1 MGKETDVFEQVSY
14 DLYVEELDRRQK
26 NEENFTQELGKMQ
39 QKVVDH
45 RKRATTWYNTS
56 KVQKRRIDRM
66 QHTLQNIR
74 KREADSEA
82 KKQVAMRKKE
92 ILSLKKELR
101 IMHSKEKRSVAQE
114 LGKQKKE
121 LKKKEKEREK
131 LMAALEDTV
140 NEGKEVIANLRSEN
154 VDLVRECAELNA
166 ENTLLKQSVDFLQ
179 SLLQENVP
187 LHLKS
192 RDGQGEGFT
201 PETIHCVM
209 DLLKTGVSS
218 SQVKG
223 VISTV
228 AKLCRR
234 KVTIDQLPS
243 RSSVDNIRIR
253 ALAVAQTQLA
263 DLASEDN
270 MTLYTDETTK
280 KGTKVMAYGI
290 TTKNKETKVLG
301 IKQMVTK
308 SAKDTLDTL
317 CKVVQEVT
325 DACQIQGVGDR
336 IITNIKNTMS
346 DRAST
351 EKLFNSILQEYRSDL
366 LPQIDANFSKMS
378 DTEQENAKM
387 MHNFFCGLHLMVSF
401 ADSFSTATNKLDYE
415 TGHKAIGAAADTTL
429 KPFLRS
435 SEPSSIRFERT
446 TAKLFAPGGQ
456 DKFGVHDLFTQ
467 HLKAKEKE
475 NHLVDFNR
483 QRFNIV
489 FYDGAMT
496 YYLAQEVSDFIK
508 TVYGTGNTLLK
519 AVLLDSED
527 PWCLARARALGLLS
541 KLVTGP
547 LFRVIEDKHIHI
559 SDIGNFYQN
568 LSEFMSS
575 CLRSDDVLSLFIRGE
590 AAPEHLKSRIHH
602 DEVYKYLI
610 RSNSTD
616 KDTATIIRCVFQ
628 AWVDLLQR
636 IVPEH
641 LEGVEIPFHQHFSA
655 AVPGNCIL
663 AKS

>member
-1 MGKETDVFEQVSY
+1 MIIFQDETKCVNGNPARTTLSTAFTFLAEIGVVTLQEPSSIPSLHGKIFKLGAVLEIVKYSSNRNDLKKRDFITAVLCKLTGFASDLVNVAALLSKIRDKKAKVDGSRGSKRNSLLQEEFEIPLLKPDMPKKTVKETDVFEQVSY

-351 EKLFNSILQEYRSDL
+351 EKLFNSILHEYRSDL

-378 DTEQENAKM
+378 DDAQ
-387 MHNFFCGLHLMVSF
+387 FLLW
-401 ADSFSTATNKLDYE
+401 ATLNGFLCRQFLYSNKQ
-415 TGHKAIGAAADTTL
+415 
-429 KPFLRS
+429 
-435 SEPSSIRFERT
+435 IR
-446 TAKLFAPGGQ
+446 L
-456 DKFGVHDLFTQ
+456 
-467 HLKAKEKE
+467 
-475 NHLVDFNR
+475 
-483 QRFNIV
+483 
-489 FYDGAMT
+489 
-496 YYLAQEVSDFIK
+496 
-508 TVYGTGNTLLK
+508 
-519 AVLLDSED
+519 
-527 PWCLARARALGLLS
+527 
-541 KLVTGP
+541 
-547 LFRVIEDKHIHI
+547 
-559 SDIGNFYQN
+559 
-568 LSEFMSS
+568 
-575 CLRSDDVLSLFIRGE
+575 
-590 AAPEHLKSRIHH
+590 
-602 DEVYKYLI
+602 
-610 RSNSTD
+610 
-616 KDTATIIRCVFQ
+616 
-628 AWVDLLQR
+628 
-636 IVPEH
+636 
-641 LEGVEIPFHQHFSA
+641 
-655 AVPGNCIL
+655 
-663 AKS
+663 